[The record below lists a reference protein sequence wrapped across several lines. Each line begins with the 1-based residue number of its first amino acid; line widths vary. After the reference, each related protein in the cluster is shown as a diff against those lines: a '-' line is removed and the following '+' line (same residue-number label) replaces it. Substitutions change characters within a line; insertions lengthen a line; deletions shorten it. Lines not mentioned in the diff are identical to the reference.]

1 MNASDIAPHVSRG
14 LRRRRLPAVAL
25 TALVVAIGGAYAL
38 WASLEQ
44 PPVGSPPAASLSNVS
59 PVGAS
64 AAPVPGP
71 TAADLPTS
79 DADLTALIAS
89 AFGLSHW
96 PTFAYP
102 DNILRRVVATIDAL
116 PRAELPTTIRV
127 IRPVH
132 GDFEVT
138 GADDAPHADPANA
151 ARYEPLISAL
161 EQISPSAAGD
171 LYARLYPRLQQQYVS
186 LGYPDRSFH
195 KRLLEALDDILAA
208 PAVPEDAALARPN
221 VLFLYADPS
230 LERLS
235 AGQKALMRLGP
246 QGEARAKAQI
256 ERIREEV
263 ARRPPLS
270 QLK

>member
-1 MNASDIAPHVSRG
+1 MNASDIAPHASRG

-25 TALVVAIGGAYAL
+25 AALVIAIAVAYAL
-38 WASLEQ
+38 WASLRQ
-44 PPVGSPPAASLSNVS
+44 PPVGSPPTASLAHAS
-59 PVGAS
+59 PLG
-64 AAPVPGP
+64 AAPASVASR

-79 DADLTALIAS
+79 DADLAALIAS
-89 AFGLSHW
+89 AVGVSRW
-96 PTFAYP
+96 PAFAYP

-116 PRAELPTTIRV
+116 PRAELPATIRV

-132 GDFEVT
+132 GTFEVA
-138 GADDAPHADPANA
+138 GAEDSPHADPANA
-151 ARYEPLISAL
+151 ARYEWLVAAL
-161 EQISPSAAGD
+161 EQIAPSAAGD

-195 KRLLEALDDILAA
+195 QRLLEALDDALAA
-208 PAVPEDAALARPN
+208 PTVPADAALVRPN

-246 QGEARAKAQI
+246 QREARAKAQI
-256 ERIREEV
+256 ERIREEI
-263 ARRPPLS
+263 ASRPPLS
-270 QLK
+270 QLQ